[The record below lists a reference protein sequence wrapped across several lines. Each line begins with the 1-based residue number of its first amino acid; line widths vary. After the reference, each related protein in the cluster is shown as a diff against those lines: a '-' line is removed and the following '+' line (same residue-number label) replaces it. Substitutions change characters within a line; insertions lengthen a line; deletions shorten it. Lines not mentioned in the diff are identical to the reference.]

1 MKGAKGRPTYA
12 IFVVKLSKAY
22 LHGVKAVLM
31 EAIQSVFEHGML
43 EIRFAQLAVDIIANT
58 NEIKVNAE
66 TLLRS
71 QLIYSVFYIFKEFNN
86 IYMSAPYQ
94 QFVFWTINLI
104 IRFSIMNVFEIL
116 LNNITNRTGLD
127 SVKLTHT
134 ILYIYYK
141 FLVSWSIRK
150 SLTGFEN
157 LFNKSL
163 MQGFLKYGRN

>member
-66 TLLRS
+66 ILFRS
-71 QLIYSVFYIFKEFNN
+71 QLVNYSVFYIFKEFNN
-86 IYMSAPYQ
+86 IYMSAPYK
-94 QFVFWTINLI
+94 QFVFWTINLV
-104 IRFSIMNVFEIL
+104 IRFSIRNVFE
-116 LNNITNRTGLD
+116 NI
-127 SVKLTHT
+127 VK
-134 ILYIYYK
+134 
-141 FLVSWSIRK
+141 
-150 SLTGFEN
+150 
-157 LFNKSL
+157 
-163 MQGFLKYGRN
+163 Q

>member
-1 MKGAKGRPTYA
+1 MW
-12 IFVVKLSKAY
+12 F
-22 LHGVKAVLM
+22 
-31 EAIQSVFEHGML
+31 
-43 EIRFAQLAVDIIANT
+43 
-58 NEIKVNAE
+58 
-66 TLLRS
+66 RS

-127 SVKLTHT
+127 TAVSSWHICT

-141 FLVSWSIRK
+141 FLVSWNIK
-150 SLTGFEN
+150 KTLPGFWN
-157 LFNKSL
+157 LFDKFV
-163 MQGFLKYGRN
+163 MQGFLKYGRNWNYKMAFWSSNWLHSTRFHSKAFGCFEQFKVASTSNI

>member
-43 EIRFAQLAVDIIANT
+43 EIHFAQLAVDIIANT

-66 TLLRS
+66 ILLRS

-134 ILYIYYK
+134 ILYIYHK
-141 FLVSWSIRK
+141 FLVSWNIRK
-150 SLTGFEN
+150 SLPGF
-157 LFNKSL
+157 
-163 MQGFLKYGRN
+163 

>member
-66 TLLRS
+66 ILFRI

-94 QFVFWTINLI
+94 QFMFWTINLI
-104 IRFSIMNVFEIL
+104 IRFSIRNV
-116 LNNITNRTGLD
+116 
-127 SVKLTHT
+127 S
-134 ILYIYYK
+134 
-141 FLVSWSIRK
+141 
-150 SLTGFEN
+150 
-157 LFNKSL
+157 
-163 MQGFLKYGRN
+163 

>member
-66 TLLRS
+66 ILFRS

-94 QFVFWTINLI
+94 QFMFWTINLI
-104 IRFSIMNVFEIL
+104 IRFSIWNA
-116 LNNITNRTGLD
+116 
-127 SVKLTHT
+127 S
-134 ILYIYYK
+134 
-141 FLVSWSIRK
+141 
-150 SLTGFEN
+150 
-157 LFNKSL
+157 
-163 MQGFLKYGRN
+163 